1 MPTSIRMT
9 LAKSTPYPGQTHSL
23 TELEQTSWQ
32 QLASVLDERNDKP
45 LAPGFKTMT
54 VASRT
59 ETGADARTVVL
70 RKVDADRKYVWFHT
84 DVRAA
89 KVMQFEAFPNAT
101 LLFWDEALRTQLRL
115 TVETHLHTNDY
126 VADEHWQTVGAGSRK
141 NYLSE
146 QEPGSEQ
153 PTPYPGFPPG
163 LGASL
168 PTPEASE
175 AGRSNFAVIECR
187 VLAMDY
193 LRLSRE
199 GQLRA
204 KFQYEPESRMAWLA
218 P

>member
-1 MPTSIRMT
+1 MTSPEP
-9 LAKSTPYPGQTHSL
+9 SVYPGPTHSL
-23 TELEQTSWQ
+23 ADIAKASWQ
-32 QLASVLDERNDKP
+32 QLASVLDERTDASP
-45 LAPGFKTMT
+45 APGFKTMI

-59 ETGADARTVVL
+59 ETSADARTVVL
-70 RKVDADRKYVWFHT
+70 RKVDTDRKYIWFHT

-89 KVMQFEAFPNAT
+89 KVMQFEAFPAAT
-101 LLFWDEALRTQLRL
+101 LLFWDETLRTQLRF
-115 TVETHLHTNDY
+115 TVETHLHSDDY
-126 VADEHWQTVGAGSRK
+126 IADEHWKEVGVGSRK

-153 PTPYPGFPPG
+153 PAPYPGFPPA
-163 LGASL
+163 LGANL

-175 AGRSNFAVIECR
+175 AGRPNFAVIECR

-199 GQLRA
+199 GQVRA
-204 KFQYEPESRMAWLA
+204 KFQYEPESKMTWLA